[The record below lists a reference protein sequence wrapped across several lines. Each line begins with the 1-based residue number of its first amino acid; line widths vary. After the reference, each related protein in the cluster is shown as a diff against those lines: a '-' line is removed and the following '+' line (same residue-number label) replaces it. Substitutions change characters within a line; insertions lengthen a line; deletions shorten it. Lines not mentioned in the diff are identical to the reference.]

1 MEEVV
6 NRNVFD
12 VIISSILGSIAF
24 ITAWVI
30 RNTVR
35 ANNTS
40 VSIATM
46 IEANKNQSKDINDI
60 KNNIQGMRS
69 DLDTMYKAIAKEKTD
84 NNNIIIRVN
93 KVLKELE

>member
-12 VIISSILGSIAF
+12 VIVASISGALGF
-24 ITAWVI
+24 LYAWVI
-30 RNTVR
+30 RNTMR
-35 ANNTS
+35 ANKMSES
-40 VSIATM
+40 VATM

-84 NNNIIIRVN
+84 NNNILIRVN

>member
-12 VIISSILGSIAF
+12 VIISSILAAMGF
-24 ITAWVI
+24 LYAWII
-30 RNTVR
+30 RNTMR
-35 ANNTS
+35 SNKTS
-40 VSIATM
+40 ISIATM

-84 NNNIIIRVN
+84 NNNILIRVN

>member
-12 VIISSILGSIAF
+12 VIMASYAGATAFLYAWIIRLTGISNKSREELSTIK
-24 ITAWVI
+24 
-30 RNTVR
+30 
-35 ANNTS
+35 
-40 VSIATM
+40 
-46 IEANKNQSKDINDI
+46 EAIKNQSKDINDI

-84 NNNIIIRVN
+84 NNNILIRVN